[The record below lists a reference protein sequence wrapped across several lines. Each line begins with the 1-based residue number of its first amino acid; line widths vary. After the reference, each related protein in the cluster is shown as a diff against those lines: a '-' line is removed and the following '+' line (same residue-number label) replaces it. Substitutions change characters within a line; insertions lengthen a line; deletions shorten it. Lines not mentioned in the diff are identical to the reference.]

1 MKSINN
7 FVLERFNAPV
17 AKDTVLHFKSL
28 VPAYLYY
35 AEFSGQISDGKYEN
49 ASPRNHWEWVGY
61 VDIVVDGNEYYTAS
75 YQHPKNN
82 YSFSDFAKYIDSA
95 LKGDK
100 EYLWSLRILEY
111 GRMARVLESMGFKNV
126 EEDLHLNVIAEIF
139 GDTLYLNKDAE
150 FKDTESQIP
159 DYWKKYTSS
168 KLYSKKYFDAFKEAS
183 YDLKDFKEDV
193 KSMCKTINTFKRD
206 ENY

>member
-7 FVLERFNAPV
+7 FVLERFNRGPV
-17 AKDTVLHFKSL
+17 KDTVLHFKSL
-28 VPAYLYY
+28 VPAYLYRY
-35 AEFSGQISDGKYEN
+35 EFSGQISDGKYEK
-49 ASPRNHWEWVGY
+49 ASPIFHWEWVEY
-61 VDIVVDGNEYYTAS
+61 TDEVVDGNEYYTAS
-75 YQHPKNN
+75 YPHPKNN

-100 EYLWSLRILEY
+100 ENLWSLRILEY
-111 GRMARVLESMGFKNV
+111 GRMARVLESMGVKTIDEN
-126 EEDLHLNVIAEIF
+126 LHLDAIAQIF
-139 GDTLYLNKDAE
+139 GDTLYFNKDAE
-150 FKDTESQIP
+150 FKDTESKIP

-193 KSMCKTINTFKRD
+193 KSMCKTINTFKN
-206 ENY
+206 E